1 MQTKDEKRRGA
12 IERMNAAVSRYHE
25 GVRRITQLTKPNE
38 YDSQWADVLRRKIAV
53 LDRDILNTRNN
64 LR

>member
-12 IERMNAAVSRYHE
+12 IERMNAAVSRYHSE
-25 GVRRITQLTKPNE
+25 IAQLPAKPSE
-38 YDSQWADVLRRKIAV
+38 YDNHMAEVLRRKVAV
-53 LDRDILNTRNN
+53 LDRDILNARNN